1 MLALAVLPAP
11 IWLALNLLIR
21 PEPAW
26 RAQYFARPELQ
37 GEPVT
42 VSEASVSRYWDR
54 YNTRVTEGIQ
64 VGTFSAR
71 WDTCVRLDQAR
82 DIPIML
88 VAQGDARFLIDGE
101 EKLRLVADPKHHA
114 RGDVFRL
121 EAGTHHLL
129 VEFTQRGAARIA
141 LNASLDGRAPMPFPG
156 DTRPQGMSFS
166 PPALGEPPCGT
177 PR

>member
-11 IWLALNLLIR
+11 LWLSISLLIR

-54 YNTRVTEGIQ
+54 YNTQVTEGILA
-64 VGTFSAR
+64 GAFSAR
-71 WDTCVRLDQAR
+71 FDTCVRLDQAR

-101 EKLRLVADPKHHA
+101 EKLRLVADPARHA

-121 EAGTHHLL
+121 EPGMHHL
-129 VEFTQRGAARIA
+129 VIEFTQRGAARIA
-141 LNASLDGRAPMPFPG
+141 LNASLDGRAPKPFPG
-156 DTRPQGMSFS
+156 DTRPPGMSFS
-166 PPALGEPPCGT
+166 PPGAGEPPCGT
-177 PR
+177 SR